1 MIYNYLKIALR
12 RLRRD
17 ARYMVINVLGLGV
30 ALAFCILSFTNYR
43 YAHSFDQ
50 WHSGSDKI
58 FRVEVYKS
66 SNHILHGT
74 CPASLTPIATSH
86 IPGIEAATRIDSR
99 GLTIK
104 RGENVF
110 NQQVHFVDDNFLDF
124 FQFPL
129 VSGQAKLSDHS
140 SLLIT
145 AEMAE
150 KFFGDENPIGQQ
162 LLLYADAKI
171 PNPLIITGVMKDCP
185 KNSSIRFDFL
195 THLDNQMQADTAVVY
210 DSWSWFVDAA
220 FIRLK
225 NPADVPAVEA
235 ALQTYTAPQNLASP
249 NWMVERYRLEA
260 LPQMALNS
268 RNIRWNNLGGGIPP
282 AAIWGNITVALMLLL
297 TACLNF
303 ANTTIAAGNRRL
315 REMGVRKVMG
325 GTQGQLM
332 RQLLSEAFLIC
343 LAALGLGMT
352 LVIPM
357 AEWYNATWKH
367 LELKISYADNFP
379 LLLFLGTVVV
389 GTTLMAGAYPAF
401 YISAFNPSNIF
412 RGSLRFGGASVF
424 SRLMMGAQVAI
435 SLAALVVGF
444 SFAKNA
450 QMQRSADAGYDRESL
465 IGVELPDVESYRAF
479 RNAVVQLPAADKIAG
494 TRHHVGFNYRRTEF
508 DFSGKHDETL
518 LLDAGK
524 NYLSLVD
531 IRRKSGVMLENL
543 SDATGNT
550 GVLVNETFVREFAG
564 GQDIIGQTLRF
575 DTITYQ
581 IAGVVQDFMIDS
593 PFDPMSPVVVRL
605 IPEEQYRY
613 CVVKAKPENLNALY
627 ANLEKTWK
635 KLFPYKPFTGFYQSE
650 VVAEA
655 LEVSENIATT
665 MFIFSITILLLT
677 ISGLFAIVSL
687 NALKQFRALAI
698 RRVLGA
704 SAGQISYQ
712 LNRNFLLVV
721 IGSLIVGSLMGR
733 IFALAML
740 NSIYKIHSGVPAFVL
755 FISAV
760 CLLIVMMATA
770 GLKVWQIWKMNVPE
784 ALKAE

>member
-1 MIYNYLKIALR
+1 
-12 RLRRD
+12 
-17 ARYMVINVLGLGV
+17 MVINVLGLGV

-50 WHSGSDKI
+50 WHSGNDHL
-58 FRVEVYKS
+58 FRVEAIKS
-66 SNHILHGT
+66 SNHILHGV
-74 CPASLTPIATSH
+74 CPASLPPIAATQ

-110 NQQVHFVDDNFLDF
+110 NQQVHFVDDNFLDLF
-124 FQFPL
+124 DFAV
-129 VSGQAKLSDHS
+129 VSGRQKLSDPNA
-140 SLLIT
+140 LLIT
-145 AEMAE
+145 EEMAT

-162 LLLYADAKI
+162 LLLYADTK
-171 PNPLIITGVMKDCP
+171 NPKPLTVSGVMKNCP
-185 KNSSIRFDFL
+185 KNSSIHFDFL
-195 THLDNQMQADTAVVY
+195 THLGNQLQADTPVVY

-225 NPADVPAVEA
+225 NPADAATVEK
-235 ALQTYTAPQNLASP
+235 ALQSYVSPQNLARP
-249 NWMVERYRLEA
+249 NWMIERYQLEA

-268 RNIRWNNLGGGIPP
+268 RNIRWNNLAGGIPP
-282 AAIWGNITVALMLLL
+282 AAIWGNLTVAIMLLL

-343 LAALGLGMT
+343 LVALILGMT
-352 LVIPM
+352 LAYPM
-357 AEWYNATWKH
+357 ADWYNATWKH
-367 LELKISYADNFP
+367 LELKITYAGNLP
-379 LLLFLGTVVV
+379 MLVFLGTVVL
-389 GTTLMAGAYPAF
+389 GTTLLAGAYPAF
-401 YISAFNPSNIF
+401 YISAFNPSSIF

-435 SLAALVVGF
+435 SLAALILGF

-450 QMQRSADAGYDRESL
+450 EVQRTADSGYDRESL
-465 IGVELPDVESYRAF
+465 IGAELPDVESYRAF
-479 RNAVVQLPAADKIAG
+479 RDAVAQLPAVEKVAG
-494 TRHHVGFNYRRTEF
+494 TLHHIGFNYHRTEF
-508 DFSGKHDETL
+508 DFAGRHEETL
-518 LLDAGK
+518 LLEAGK
-524 NYLSLVD
+524 DYLPLVD
-531 IRRKSGVMLENL
+531 IHQKSGAGFDHL
-543 SDATGNT
+543 SDAAGNT
-550 GVLVNETFVREFAG
+550 EILVNETFVREFGG
-564 GQDIIGQTLRF
+564 GQDIVGQTLRF
-575 DTITYQ
+575 DTVTYQ
-581 IAGVVQDFMIDS
+581 VAGVVKDFMIDS
-593 PFDPMSPVVVRL
+593 PFDPMSPVIVRL
-605 IPEEQYRY
+605 VPEEQYRY
-613 CVVKAKPENLNALY
+613 CVVKARPENLNALY
-627 ANLEKTWK
+627 ADLEKTWK
-635 KLFPYKPFTGFYQSE
+635 KLFPFKPFTGFYQSE

-655 LEVSENIATT
+655 LEVSENIANT

-704 SAGQISYQ
+704 TAGQISYQ
-712 LNRNFLLVV
+712 LNRNFILVV
-721 IGSLIVGSLMGR
+721 IGSLIAGSLMGR
-733 IFALAML
+733 VFALAML
-740 NSIYKIHSGVPAFVL
+740 NGIYKIHSGVPVEVL
-755 FISAV
+755 LVSSV
-760 CLLIVMMATA
+760 CLILVMATTA